1 MIIWKK
7 YENII
12 KFNNFKFFLNDKF
25 VLIGFNLIIFLFM
38 IYIWYIFDRYILKKK
53 EYI

>member
-25 VLIGFNLIIFLFM
+25 VLIRFNLIIFLFM